1 MEHFVYF
8 TVLNL
13 FAYVIIIYGRVLF
26 CKSAFSALWFKI
38 YSALILAIFCA
49 LIIVSITHPEV
60 YNISF

>member
-8 TVLNL
+8 TILNL
-13 FAYVIIIYGRVLF
+13 FAYVIILYGRILF

-38 YSALILAIFCA
+38 YSTLTFAIFCA
-49 LIIVSITHPEV
+49 LIIVSTTHPGV